1 MRTVR
6 FFWMILLLTVVA
18 SAQSQDVKT
27 VVDSVKSNVKN
38 SNVKEAISNVK
49 DAFKLKMANAEEMV
63 GKWQYVEPAVYAT
76 KGNTLFKMVG
86 NTVANKLEK
95 LLNEYV
101 EKCNITPENCSFT
114 FNNNG
119 TFYRDVLGHKA
130 HGVWMVGGSGLL
142 LGINNVQTADVTTHH
157 DGDKL
162 MFLIDVDKMLNI
174 LKLFGAM
181 EDTKTNKT
189 LIKLSKKIP
198 TLQAGFSFRKVTNK
212 K

>member
-27 VVDSVKSNVKN
+27 VVDSVKSNAKN

-101 EKCNITPENCSFT
+101 EKCNITPENCKFT
-114 FNNNG
+114 F
-119 TFYRDVLGHKA
+119 YSVYI
-130 HGVWMVGGSGLL
+130 SCCLL
-142 LGINNVQTADVTTHH
+142 
-157 DGDKL
+157 
-162 MFLIDVDKMLNI
+162 
-174 LKLFGAM
+174 
-181 EDTKTNKT
+181 
-189 LIKLSKKIP
+189 
-198 TLQAGFSFRKVTNK
+198 
-212 K
+212 

>member
-1 MRTVR
+1 MRKVR
-6 FFWMILLLTVVA
+6 FFWMILLLAVVA

-27 VVDSVKSNVKN
+27 VVDSVKSNAKN

-76 KGNTLFKMVG
+76 KGNTLIKMVG

>member
-1 MRTVR
+1 
-6 FFWMILLLTVVA
+6 MILLLTVVA

-27 VVDSVKSNVKN
+27 VVDSVKSNAKN